1 MKNRR
6 KLLSEI
12 TDISALDIDETM
24 LLEHYAIMYPHK
36 LDFLKKNWK
45 WINNN
50 ENFDYKYPRAYLHD
64 NKVVGHMN
72 FIPYKAYKNG
82 EFLSSSWGGD
92 LSVLKAYRG
101 SGLGL
106 RILADYMKL
115 SDLYFSFGN
124 DNSMN
129 LVKKR
134 YNWEEYYDTYM
145 LFFPLLPFKNKKIP
159 AIFRNI
165 GNTILQLGIKQLYS
179 KYSLP
184 AKTISVERVTSE
196 NIKHL
201 IVKETELAS
210 DTIYPYYDYQQL
222 KWRLLNSPLHENYR
236 IVHFKS
242 LNRHVAINIYEI
254 NGLQYLD
261 LMRTPEGLTNSE
273 LKSIIASLAIWC
285 INNNI
290 VLIRYY
296 TSNKAIKDYLG
307 EGLKYSVQHPRCCY
321 FSVNR
326 ELFDYMKTA
335 KWRWE
340 LIDSDFERV

>member
-6 KLLSEI
+6 ELLAEI
-12 TDISALDIDETM
+12 TDISALDIEESSVM
-24 LLEHYAIMYPHK
+24 EHYAIMYPHK
-36 LDFLKKNWK
+36 LEFLKNHWK

-50 ENFDYKYPRAYLHD
+50 DNFNYRYPRAYLHEE
-64 NKVVGHMN
+64 KVVGHMN

-92 LSVLKAYRG
+92 LSVLKEYRG

-115 SDLYFSFGN
+115 NELYFSFGN

-134 YNWEEYYDTYM
+134 YHWEEFYDTYM

-159 AIFRNI
+159 LPLRKI
-165 GNTILQLGIKQLYS
+165 GNGILQFGIKQIYKKHS
-179 KYSLP
+179 FP
-184 AKTISVERVTSE
+184 AKTITVSHINEE
-196 NIKHL
+196 NIKNL
-201 IVKETELAS
+201 EVKKSELES
-210 DTIYPYYDYQQL
+210 DTIYPFYDFNQL
-222 KWRLLNSPLHENYR
+222 KWRLLESPAKENYR
-236 IVHFKS
+236 IVHFKAIDKY
-242 LNRHVAINIYEI
+242 VAVNIYEV

-261 LMRTPEGLTNSE
+261 LMRTPEGITKEE
-273 LKSIIASLAIWC
+273 LKKVIASLAIWC

-296 TSNKAIKDYLG
+296 TSRKDTKDFLG

-321 FSVNR
+321 FSPNQ
-326 ELFDYMKTA
+326 ELFEQMKSA

-340 LIDSDFERV
+340 LIDSDFERF